1 MVPLPKSRV
10 IFVRE
15 SSDSDELRELRKEFE
30 EKNSRIS
37 AQQEKMK
44 ERIVEEKRN
53 INRGFVGL
61 NGGKGGQILVDRVK
75 PYIPETSLLPKK
87 PILVEPTL
95 TKEEK
100 KEASKVKKKEKKEAR
115 KVNKKEK
122 KDPDPKGYES
132 DTSDR
137 RYDQEYETT
146 DCEVSLSVFRYTFRY
161 IFMYFLD
168 ALFRYNL

>member
-44 ERIVEEKRN
+44 EQI
-53 INRGFVGL
+53 RGFVVL
-61 NGGKGGQILVDRVK
+61 NGGKGGKIHVDRVK